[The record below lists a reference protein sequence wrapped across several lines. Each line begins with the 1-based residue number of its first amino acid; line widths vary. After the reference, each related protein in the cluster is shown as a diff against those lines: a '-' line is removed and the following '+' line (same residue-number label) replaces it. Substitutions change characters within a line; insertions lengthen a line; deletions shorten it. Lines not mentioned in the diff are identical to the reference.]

1 MGKKD
6 YKFVFTG
13 LTENGSRISPTTV
26 HKSADSAKEAK
37 KLALATFKNAYHAFK
52 VLSCEPKNKK

>member
-13 LTENGSRISPTTV
+13 ISKSGSRISPTTV
-26 HKSADSAKEAK
+26 HKSADSAAEAK
-37 KLALATFKNAYHAFK
+37 KLALATFKGAYHAIK
-52 VLSCEPKNKK
+52 VLSCEGKNKK